1 MQKKA
6 CSHIKAVSKLK
17 TAIEHVCQECVKLGD
32 GWVHLRTCQE
42 CGVTLCCDDSKNK
55 HATAHFHATDHP
67 VISSA
72 EPNERWLWCYTDEAF
87 ITY

>member
-1 MQKKA
+1 MEQDA
-6 CSHIKAVSKLK
+6 CIHISSISELK
-17 TAIEHVCQECVKLGD
+17 TASKHVCEECVKLGD
-32 GWVHLRTCQE
+32 VWVHLRTCQE

-55 HATAHFHATDHP
+55 HATAHFHTTSHP

-72 EPNERWLWCYTDEAF
+72 EPNERWLWCYKDEAF